1 MGQEGLQVGNTFDAE
16 TIIAHTVAEG
26 GPLRLEITLGG
37 RGGRECAVSLT
48 PEVAAAIARL
58 ASEFAHQAGPGELPL
73 TKMPRE
79 FAIGSGVH
87 DPVVLVR
94 FENDTPYG
102 LSAETARQLGQAL
115 IEEAGQMTSQPVPS
129 RH

>member
-1 MGQEGLQVGNTFDAE
+1 MAGGLRMTGKFHAD
-16 TIIAHTVAEG
+16 TILADRVARS

-37 RGGRECAVSLT
+37 QGGNQLALSLT
-48 PEVAAAIARL
+48 PEVAAAVARL
-58 ASEFAHQAGPGELPL
+58 AGEFAHHAEPGRPAL
-73 TKMPRE
+73 TKMPSE

-102 LSAETARQLGQAL
+102 LSAETAMALGQAL
-115 IEEAGQMTSQPVPS
+115 IDEAEQMATQPQPG

>member
-1 MGQEGLQVGNTFDAE
+1 MGHTFDAE
-16 TIIAHTVAEG
+16 TIIAHTIAEG
-26 GPLRLEITLGG
+26 GPSRLEITLGG
-37 RGGRECAVSLT
+37 RGGRECAISLT

-58 ASEFAHQAGPGELPL
+58 ASEFAHQSAPGDLPL

-115 IEEAGQMTSQPVPS
+115 IEEAGQMTTQPVPS